1 MPPLEPTSAI
11 SKKLT
16 RPEPSFEAYYASMTA
31 EERDDYNAEPS
42 AQDVEAWR
50 LRDRHVLALVDFEG
64 YVEKAVVVEKRKE
77 SCDHMNAV
85 KAAAQADYDK
95 DWTNALLKCI
105 KGKGAHS
112 FSIDL
117 RRNQKET
124 AKDLRNAA
132 LWPDGWSRDNKSK
145 YLRPPSV
152 RMIERKIPALEKEI
166 EQALYK
172 HKPSS
177 THKRCDFC
185 PRPS

>member
-1 MPPLEPTSAI
+1 MP
-11 SKKLT
+11 

-50 LRDRHVLALVDFEG
+50 LRDQHVLALVDFEG

-77 SCDHMNAV
+77 SCRHMNAV

-105 KGKGAHS
+105 KGNGAHR
-112 FSIDL
+112 FRIDL
-117 RRNQKET
+117 GRSQEET
-124 AKDLRNAA
+124 AKDLLSAA
-132 LWPDGWSRDNKSK
+132 RWPDGWSRDNTSK

-152 RMIERKIPALEKEI
+152 RMIERKIPDLESEMQK
-166 EQALYK
+166 ALYK

>member
-16 RPEPSFEAYYASMTA
+16 RPEPSFEEYYASMTA

-64 YVEKAVVVEKRKE
+64 YVEKAVVVKKRKE
-77 SCDHMNAV
+77 SCRHMNAV

-95 DWTNALLKCI
+95 GWTNALLECI
-105 KGKGAHS
+105 KGNGAHS

-117 RRNQKET
+117 GRNQRET
-124 AKDLRNAA
+124 AKDLLNAA
-132 LWPDGWSRDNKSK
+132 RWPDGWSRDNKSK

-152 RMIERKIPALEKEI
+152 RMIEREIPKLEKRI
-166 EQALYK
+166 EQALYTHRPNSK
-172 HKPSS
+172 HP
-177 THKRCDFC
+177 RCKFC
-185 PRPS
+185 PS